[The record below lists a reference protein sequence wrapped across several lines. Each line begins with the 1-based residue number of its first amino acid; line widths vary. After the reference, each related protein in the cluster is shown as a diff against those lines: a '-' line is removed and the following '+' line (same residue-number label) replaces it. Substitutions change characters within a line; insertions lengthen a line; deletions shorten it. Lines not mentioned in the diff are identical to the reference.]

1 MQQKGD
7 TLDAR
12 IRKAEKEVKALE
24 ATLVKMNGKN
34 NDFRAST
41 RKASDEGDLLATRA
55 ALREKLDA
63 AYEKM
68 KAAKDEETALRG
80 TSIDTTSGS
89 TRFTTKPERLNGSL
103 DHLETLAGTSL
114 QHLEVPGLR
123 RVRARPLAQRAAVR
137 AHPPQQFEVPVF
149 RRFRTRVLVPR
160 TAFAR
165 IHCSTS
171 RCPACAASEHVLS
184 PNGQPFARI
193 HRNNSRC
200 PFFAAS
206 ALVYWSTNSFR
217 AHPLQHLE
225 VPGLRR
231 VRARPLAQRAAVR
244 AHPPQQFEVP
254 VFRRFRTRV
263 LVPRTAFARIHC
275 STSRC
280 PAIAAALTHVS
291 VSHGQPFTR
300 AHCNTSR

>member
-1 MQQKGD
+1 MTNWD
-7 TLDAR
+7 TERPVFLQ
-12 IRKAEKEVKALE
+12 
-24 ATLVKMNGKN
+24 MNFSRPRRTR
-34 NDFRAST
+34 DSSPCRAST
-41 RKASDEGDLLATRA
+41 CTMGSHSRA
-55 ALREKLDA
+55 PTLVLRVGHRPPRTCT
-63 AYEKM
+63 Y
-68 KAAKDEETALRG
+68 
-80 TSIDTTSGS
+80 
-89 TRFTTKPERLNGSL
+89 
-103 DHLETLAGTSL
+103 
-114 QHLEVPGLR
+114 
-123 RVRARPLAQRAAVR
+123 ARPTGSRSRASTATIR
-137 AHPPQQFEVPVF
+137 GA
-149 RRFRTRVLVPR
+149 RF
-160 TAFAR
+160 
-165 IHCSTS
+165 
-171 RCPACAASEHVLS
+171 S
-184 PNGQPFARI
+184 PLPHSCTGP
-193 HRNNSRC
+193 
-200 PFFAAS
+200 
-206 ALVYWSTNSFR
+206 TNSFR